1 MSLQSLLEEL
11 ILFYREAMTIYK
23 GETTNNNISNENQT
37 VFMHFTWLLFME
49 PVATT
54 RHYAEYLTNFQ
65 NPHLNLSSRKR
76 PLDLTKGIIA
86 RD

>member
-1 MSLQSLLEEL
+1 MKTSAFA
-11 ILFYREAMTIYK
+11 FYL
-23 GETTNNNISNENQT
+23 
-37 VFMHFTWLLFME
+37 VME

-65 NPHLNLSSRKR
+65 NPHLNLNSRER

-86 RD
+86 GD